1 MRYLCYLCVYVVLL
15 GACASTA
22 ETPPSTV
29 APPTPDTPTDVVETD
44 ITSTVESSETDD
56 DFDRQAMLQN
66 LTDNVILPAHEEFA
80 THTAALV
87 QATQTLSDDLTETNL
102 EATQQAWQQALI
114 AWQPLMLYEVDNIRL
129 TVARSG
135 INKWPPNTE
144 FIEDFIAE
152 RDTIDADFVGGIG
165 ATSRGLPALE
175 YLLFDPVGDNA
186 VVMAALNEHPQR
198 MQYVVATAQALNND
212 AETLLQFWSPDGEN
226 YAAEF
231 VARDSSGEVMQSA
244 VSELSNEL
252 VNTLETLVQTRLGD
266 PLGRSN
272 GGEAQPELAEAALSG
287 ASLPAIVST
296 IAAFQETFTGDEGMG
311 FDDYLDSLGMNTD
324 DEPLAERI
332 VQQSEST
339 ITALDAIETPLHMA
353 VVEQPEQVE
362 AAYEEA
368 RSLLVLAKV
377 DMAGT
382 LGVTLTFG
390 DADGD

>member
-1 MRYLCYLCVYVVLL
+1 MRYLCCLCVCIVLL
-15 GACASTA
+15 GACAPTA
-22 ETPPSTV
+22 EVPTSTV
-29 APPTPDTPTDVVETD
+29 APPTPATPTNVIETD
-44 ITSTVESSETDD
+44 TTSTVETGETDNN
-56 DFDRQAMLQN
+56 FDRHAMLQN
-66 LTDNVILPAHEEFA
+66 LTDSVILPAHEEFA
-80 THTAALV
+80 TRTADLV
-87 QATQTLSDDLTETNL
+87 QATQTLSDEPTEANL
-102 EATQQAWQQALI
+102 EATQQAWQEALI

-129 TVARSG
+129 TVTRSG
-135 INKWPPNTE
+135 INKWPPNTA
-144 FIEDFIAE
+144 FIEDFIAQ
-152 RDTIDADFVGGIG
+152 RDAVDAEFVGSVG
-165 ATSRGLPALE
+165 ATSRGLPVLE
-175 YLLFDPVGDNA
+175 YLLFDPAGDNA
-186 VVMAALNEHPQR
+186 AVLAALNARPQR

-212 AETLLQFWSPDGEN
+212 AKTLLQFWSPDSEN

-231 VARDSSGEVMQSA
+231 IARDSSGEVMQSA

-272 GGEAQPELAEAALSG
+272 GGEAQPELAEAVLSG

-296 IAAFQETFTGDEGMG
+296 IDAFQKTFTGDEGMG
-311 FDDYLDSLGMNTD
+311 FDDYLDSLEMDTAD
-324 DEPLAERI
+324 KPLAERI
-332 VQQSEST
+332 VQQSDST
-339 ITALDAIETPLHMA
+339 IAALEAIDAPLHMA

-368 RSLLVLAKV
+368 RSLLVLVKV

>member
-1 MRYLCYLCVYVVLL
+1 MRYLCYLCWCIVLL
-15 GACASTA
+15 GACAPTA

-29 APPTPDTPTDVVETD
+29 VPTTPDTPTDVVEAD
-44 ITSTVESSETDD
+44 STSTVESSETDD
-56 DFDRQAMLQN
+56 NFDRQAMLQN
-66 LTDNVILPAHEEFA
+66 LTDSVIVPAHEEFA
-80 THTAALV
+80 TRTTDLV
-87 QATQTLSDDLTETNL
+87 QAAQTLSNDPTEANL
-102 EATQQAWQQALI
+102 EAAQQAWQEALI

-135 INKWPPNTE
+135 INKWPSNTE

-152 RDTIDADFVGGIG
+152 RDTIDAEFVGGIG

-175 YLLFDPVGDNA
+175 YLLFDSAGDNA
-186 VVMAALNEHPQR
+186 AVLEALNERPQR

-287 ASLPAIVST
+287 TSLPAIVST
-296 IAAFQETFTGDEGMG
+296 IAAFQQTFTGEEGMG
-311 FDDYLDSLGMNTD
+311 FDDYLVSLDLDTTD
-324 DEPLAERI
+324 QPLAERI

-339 ITALDAIETPLHMA
+339 ITALEAIEAPLHIA

>member
-1 MRYLCYLCVYVVLL
+1 MRYLCYLCVCIVLL
-15 GACASTA
+15 GACTPTA
-22 ETPPSTV
+22 ETPTSTV
-29 APPTPDTPTDVVETD
+29 APTSPDTPTDVVATD
-44 ITSTVESSETDD
+44 TTSTAEASETDD
-56 DFDRQAMLQN
+56 NFDRQAMLQN
-66 LTDNVILPAHEEFA
+66 LTDTVIVPAHEEFA
-80 THTAALV
+80 TRTADLV
-87 QATQTLSDDLTETNL
+87 QATQTLSDEPTEANL
-102 EATQQAWQQALI
+102 EATQQAWQEALI

-129 TVARSG
+129 TVTRSG

-152 RDTIDADFVGGIG
+152 RDDIDAEFVGGVG

-175 YLLFDPVGDNA
+175 YLLFDPAGDNA
-186 VVMAALNEHPQR
+186 AVLVALNERPQR

-212 AETLLQFWSPDGEN
+212 AENLLQFWSPDGEN

-272 GGEAQPELAEAALSG
+272 GGEAQPELAEATLSG
-287 ASLPAIVST
+287 AALPAIVST
-296 IAAFQETFTGDEGMG
+296 IAAFQKTFTGDAGMG
-311 FDDYLDSLGMNTD
+311 FDDYLDSLEIDTAN
-324 DEPLAERI
+324 EPLAERI

-339 ITALDAIETPLHMA
+339 IAALEAIETPLHVA

-368 RSLLVLAKV
+368 RNLLVLAKV

-390 DADGD
+390 DTDGD